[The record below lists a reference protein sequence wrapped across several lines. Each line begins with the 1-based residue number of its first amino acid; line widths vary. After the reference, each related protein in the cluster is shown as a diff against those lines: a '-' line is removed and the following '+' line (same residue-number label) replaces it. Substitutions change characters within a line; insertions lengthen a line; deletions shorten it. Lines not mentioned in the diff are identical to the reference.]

1 MIPVYTLI
9 KNSIQDCKTDMSDA
23 DKQALVLAINSIEA
37 EMSAELIY
45 AIIRSL
51 LKMTIKSD
59 STIPY
64 NGKIQKSGIRF
75 ELESLDVTLRKIL
88 QEFVRK
94 HKEMISKDKEQ
105 EQDYVN
111 I

>member
-9 KNSIQDCKTDMSDA
+9 KNSIQDCKTDLSDA
-23 DKQALVLAINSIEA
+23 DKQALVHSINSIDKNG
-37 EMSAELIY
+37 AELIY
-45 AIIRSL
+45 AIIRSYENDN
-51 LKMTIKSD
+51 KGD

-88 QEFVRK
+88 QEFVKK
-94 HKEMISKDKEQ
+94 HKDMISKDEDNNQ
-105 EQDYVN
+105 IN